1 MNLQKSPKA
10 KPARILFF
18 IGLSAYALSVFSQR
32 VVSMAPAITEIVFA
46 LGKGHTLVGV
56 TKFCDYPPAVRK
68 ISKIGGLLD
77 VNMEAILALDPEI
90 IFTYPEQYA
99 RVKLLRSRANV
110 IVVPHRNLSDLFASI
125 VTIGGAL
132 QAENSAKKLVS
143 AMHKELADVAAEAG
157 VKKKA
162 RTLIIAGRSTDELKN
177 MYIIGKND
185 FLNDLLE
192 IAGGVNAYQG
202 TINYPNISMET
213 VILLNPDFILEISA
227 HYEGIADERV
237 FALWR
242 PFKMLA
248 AVQKR
253 QIKIIRQSFW
263 LRPGARIGM
272 IATEL
277 ARIFASAGTTN
288 DPGSGN

>member
-1 MNLQKSPKA
+1 MQQSPST
-10 KPARILFF
+10 KPVRILLFTC
-18 IGLSAYALSVFSQR
+18 LSACALSIFSQR
-32 VVSMAPAITEIVFA
+32 VVSMAPALTEIVFA
-46 LGKGHTLVGV
+46 LGKGDTLVGV
-56 TKFCDYPPAVRK
+56 TKFCDYPPAAMK
-68 ISKIGGLLD
+68 ISRIGGLLD

-90 IFTYPEQYA
+90 ILTYPEQDA
-99 RVKLLRSRANV
+99 RVKPLRSRAHV
-110 IVVPHRNLSDLFASI
+110 VVVPHRNLSDLFASI
-125 VTIGGAL
+125 ATIGDAL
-132 QAENSAKKLVS
+132 QAENSAKKLVF
-143 AMHKELADVAAEAG
+143 AMHKELADVAAKAG
-157 VKKKA
+157 MRKKA

-177 MYIIGKND
+177 MYIVGKND

-213 VILLNPDFILEISA
+213 VILLNPDIILEISA
-227 HYEGIADERV
+227 HYEGIADKRV

-263 LRPGARIGM
+263 LRPGARVGM
-272 IATEL
+272 IAAEL
-277 ARIFASAGTTN
+277 ARIFASAGMETN
-288 DPGSGN
+288 PVSGN